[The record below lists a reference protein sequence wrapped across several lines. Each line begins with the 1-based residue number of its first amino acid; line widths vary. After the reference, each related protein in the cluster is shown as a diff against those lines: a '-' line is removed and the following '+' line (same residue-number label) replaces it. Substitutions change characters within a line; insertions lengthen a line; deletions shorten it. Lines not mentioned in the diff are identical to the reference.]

1 MKFAKVVF
9 VCAGIWGIGVLTP
22 LYWLV
27 DVSGRRYG
35 VPTEYPQFYYGFLSV
50 AMAWQIAFLI
60 IGSNPARFRM
70 LMIPGILEKLGSRAP
85 CGAVQ
90 AGSGHLGRRA
100 GGRAGFRAGDPDDA
114 GVCEDAVVYDLHLEH
129 HERQKIVRAVN
140 DDRRP

>member
-9 VCAGIWGIGVLTP
+9 VGAGMWGIGVLTP

-70 LMIPGILEKLGSRAP
+70 LMIPGMLEKLGYVVPLVLLYQQARVTWADAQA
-85 CGAVQ
+85 AV
-90 AGSGHLGRRA
+90 
-100 GGRAGFRAGDPDDA
+100 PDFSLA
-114 GVCEDAVVYDLHLEH
+114 ILMMLAFVKTRPSMTYTLNTT
-129 HERQKIVRAVN
+129 N
-140 DDRRP
+140 DRKSFVL

>member
-70 LMIPGILEKLGSRAP
+70 LMIPGMLEKLGYVV
-85 CGAVQ
+85 GLAVLYHQ
-90 AGSGHLGRRA
+90 ARVTWA
-100 GGRAGFRAGDPDDA
+100 DAQAAVPDFA
-114 GVCEDAVVYDLHLEH
+114 LAILMMLAFVKTRPSMTYTLNTT
-129 HERQKIVRAVN
+129 N
-140 DDRRP
+140 DRKSFVL

>member
-60 IGSNPARFRM
+60 IGSNPARFRV
-70 LMIPGILEKLGSRAP
+70 LMIPGMLEKLGYVVPLVVLYQQARVTWADAQA
-85 CGAVQ
+85 AVPDFV
-90 AGSGHLGRRA
+90 LGILLMVAFVKTR
-100 GGRAGFRAGDPDDA
+100 PSMT
-114 GVCEDAVVYDLHLEH
+114 YTLNTT
-129 HERQKIVRAVN
+129 N
-140 DDRRP
+140 DRKSFVL

>member
-70 LMIPGILEKLGSRAP
+70 LMIPGILEKLGYVVPLVVLYQQARVTWADAQA
-85 CGAVQ
+85 AV
-90 AGSGHLGRRA
+90 
-100 GGRAGFRAGDPDDA
+100 PDFA
-114 GVCEDAVVYDLHLEH
+114 LAILMMLAFVKTRPSMTYTLNTT
-129 HERQKIVRAVN
+129 N
-140 DDRRP
+140 DRKSFVL

>member
-9 VCAGIWGIGVLTP
+9 VGAGIWGIGVLTP

-70 LMIPGILEKLGSRAP
+70 LMIPGMLEKLGYVVPLVVLYQQARVTWADAQA
-85 CGAVQ
+85 AV
-90 AGSGHLGRRA
+90 
-100 GGRAGFRAGDPDDA
+100 PDFA
-114 GVCEDAVVYDLHLEH
+114 LAILMMLAFVKTRPSMTYTLNTT
-129 HERQKIVRAVN
+129 N
-140 DDRRP
+140 DRKSFVL

>member
-9 VCAGIWGIGVLTP
+9 IAAGIWGIGVLTP

-70 LMIPGILEKLGSRAP
+70 LMIPGIIEKLGYVVPLTVLYQQARVTWADAQA
-85 CGAVQ
+85 AV
-90 AGSGHLGRRA
+90 
-100 GGRAGFRAGDPDDA
+100 PDFVLA
-114 GVCEDAVVYDLHLEH
+114 ILMLLAFVKTRPSMTYTLNTT
-129 HERQKIVRAVN
+129 N
-140 DDRRP
+140 DRKSFVL